1 MSDLLQ
7 KPIYTV
13 DEFNK
18 VFADDMNKRLLI
30 NFIKRAYI
38 SDSKMLGA
46 DFFDE
51 TIEKETLDRIDCLSD
66 YDGSFRNYFPQALKD
81 RGNNKYYK
89 TQFGMRGIQD
99 SLVLAPVNK
108 DLEFRNN
115 VGGK

>member
-1 MSDLLQ
+1 
-7 KPIYTV
+7 
-13 DEFNK
+13 
-18 VFADDMNKRLLI
+18 
-30 NFIKRAYI
+30 
-38 SDSKMLGA
+38 MLGA